1 MLAKIK
7 TLVVIGLEACYVDVE
22 VDISNGLPNFSIVGL
37 PDPVVKESKDRVR
50 AALKNCGFNLPSK
63 RITVNLAP
71 ANLRKEGGSFDLPI
85 AISLLVASGYID
97 PAICR
102 DKIFCGELSLDGQ
115 VRGVNGVLPM
125 ALSLSKNG
133 FKSLVLPKENA
144 LEAKV
149 VEKINVF
156 PVNNLRE
163 TFRFLKG
170 ELEIKPEKRQEGE
183 CLFEPIKYEV
193 DFSEV
198 KGQWQAKRALEVAAA
213 GGHNVL
219 MIGPPGSGKTML
231 ANRLPT
237 ILSDMALEEAL
248 ETTKIYSV
256 CGLLHHK
263 KYLINQRPFRPPHH
277 TISSAGLVGGGPY
290 PRPGEISLAHNGVLF
305 LDELPELRRD
315 ALEALR
321 QPLEDGVVTIS
332 RAQTSFTY
340 PARFILVAAM
350 NPCPCGF
357 LTDPKRQC
365 HCTPAQ
371 IQRYLS
377 KLSGP
382 LLDRIDIHVDVP
394 ALKYKEM
401 ASKISV
407 ETSAQIKQRVESARQ
422 LQRRRF
428 SQLKFHTNAQL
439 PAKYMERFCRLNKEA
454 QDFLKMA
461 ILELGLSARAYDKVL
476 KISRT
481 IADLAGAEIICSEHI
496 SEAIQYRSLDRNW
509 WGS

>member
-7 TLVVIGLEACYVDVE
+7 TQVVMGLEAYYVDVE

-37 PDPVVKESKDRVR
+37 PDTAVKESKDRVK

-71 ANLRKEGGSFDLPI
+71 ANLKKEGGSFDLPI
-85 AISLLVASGYID
+85 AISLLVASGYIE
-97 PAICR
+97 PNMCQ
-102 DKIFCGELSLDGQ
+102 DKVFCGELSLDGHL
-115 VRGVNGVLPM
+115 RAVNGILPM

-133 FKSLVLPKENA
+133 FKNLVLPKENA
-144 LEAKV
+144 PEAKV
-149 VEKINVF
+149 VENINVF
-156 PVNNLRE
+156 PVSSLTE
-163 TFRFLKG
+163 TFKFLKG
-170 ELEIKPEKRQEGE
+170 ELDIKSERRNQSDY
-183 CLFEPIKYEV
+183 LSEPIKYDV

-213 GGHNVL
+213 GGHNLL

-237 ILSDMALEEAL
+237 ILSDMSMDEAL

-256 CGLLHHK
+256 CGLLHSK
-263 KYLINQRPFRPPHH
+263 RYLIHYRPFRSPHH
-277 TISSAGLVGGGPY
+277 TISCAGLVGGGSY

-305 LDELPELRRD
+305 LDEFPELRRD

-321 QPLEDGVVTIS
+321 QPLEDGIISIS

-340 PARFILVAAM
+340 PARFMLIAAM

-357 LTDPKRQC
+357 LTDPKKQC
-365 HCTPAQ
+365 TCTPHQ
-371 IQRYLS
+371 IQKYLS

-382 LLDRIDIHVDVP
+382 LLDRIDIHIDVP
-394 ALKYKEM
+394 ALNYKEM
-401 ASKISV
+401 TTRSSLEASI
-407 ETSAQIKQRVESARQ
+407 QIKERVGLARRMQ
-422 LQRRRF
+422 QERF
-428 SQLKFHTNAQL
+428 QEFKFHTNAQL
-439 PAKYMERFCRLNKEA
+439 PIKYMEKFCQLDKDA
-454 QDFLKMA
+454 QNFLKMA

-481 IADLAGAEIICSEHI
+481 IADLAGEGIIQTEHI
-496 SEAIQYRSLDRNW
+496 SEAIQYRSLDRSW
-509 WGS
+509 WR